1 MQPKQPQVQ
10 AKHCNLAYKCWAAQS
25 EIVPRCWDAPDGRS
39 CALLGKSTTPDCH
52 ALCPQEAALEKAQAG
67 EGRNVEHVA
76 LEDDST
82 LALAIAQ
89 RPKRAQRKRKTSI
102 KAEQGGDAVAMS
114 EQAAAEQQ
122 STQRRGSKRPVKE
135 KKAAAE
141 FEAAGEPQLKKQ
153 RQKGRGA
160 KQSQPMPA
168 GHCHLHPPAYISANL
183 MKLHACRAT
192 CRV

>member
-1 MQPKQPQVQ
+1 VLR
-10 AKHCNLAYKCWAAQS
+10 A
-25 EIVPRCWDAPDGRS
+25 
-39 CALLGKSTTPDCH
+39 
-52 ALCPQEAALEKAQAG
+52 QEAALEKAQAG

-82 LALAIAQ
+82 LALATAQ
-89 RPKRAQRKRKTSI
+89 RPKRAQRKRKTSV

-141 FEAAGEPQLKKQ
+141 IEAAGDPQLKKQ

-160 KQSQPMPA
+160 KQSEPTPA
-168 GHCHLHPPAYISANL
+168 GQRPLHTPAYMSA
-183 MKLHACRAT
+183 KLT
-192 CRV
+192 K